1 VNANRASNIVR
12 MNVAM
17 ESKNLRNP
25 IVPPLIKQAPA
36 SRASQSGAI
45 ANFDEFYSLRNGTV
59 L

>member
-1 VNANRASNIVR
+1 

-25 IVPPLIKQAPA
+25 IVSPLIKQAPA
-36 SRASQSGAI
+36 SLASQSGAI